1 MRAIRRDYVSV
12 SRISKSSRTRLIGG
26 FIMPKKLTGFF
37 SPQKIIAFLECRKL
51 CSLIVKICYV
61 DGDDIILPTVG
72 RAERQ

>member
-1 MRAIRRDYVSV
+1 
-12 SRISKSSRTRLIGG
+12 
-26 FIMPKKLTGFF
+26 MPKKLTGFF